1 MMVQIGCKWQLESQ
15 INKIYTMKT
24 TILNLLHL
32 GYEKIASAICCG
44 WIFSFF
50 VPIKGFLLF
59 VIAVTFADMI
69 TGIKA
74 ARKEGQK
81 INSRG
86 LYRTSEKIAV
96 YFVGIMIFE
105 GAKNTF
111 SLPVPITYMVAFL
124 IATVELYSISENIK
138 RITGVNLATLIT
150 RFFNR

>member
-1 MMVQIGCKWQLESQ
+1 
-15 INKIYTMKT
+15 MKT
-24 TILNLLHL
+24 TLINLIHL
-32 GYEKIASAICCG
+32 GYEKIAYAICCG
-44 WIFSFF
+44 WIASFF
-50 VPIKGFLLF
+50 IPIKGFLLF
-59 VIAVTFADMI
+59 VIAVTFADMV

-138 RITGVNLATLIT
+138 RITGVNLGVLIT
-150 RFFNR
+150 RFFKR

>member
-1 MMVQIGCKWQLESQ
+1 
-15 INKIYTMKT
+15 MKSI
-24 TILNLLHL
+24 ILKLLQQSW
-32 GYEKIASAICCG
+32 EFISFSFCCG
-44 WIFSFF
+44 FIFSFF

-59 VIAVTFADMI
+59 VIAVTFADMV

-74 ARKEGQK
+74 ARKKGQK

-138 RITGVNLATLIT
+138 RITGVNLGVLIT
-150 RFFNR
+150 KFFKR

>member
-1 MMVQIGCKWQLESQ
+1 
-15 INKIYTMKT
+15 MKT
-24 TILNLLHL
+24 TLINLIHL
-32 GYEKIASAICCG
+32 GYEKIAYAICCG
-44 WIFSFF
+44 WIASFF
-50 VPIKGFLLF
+50 IPIKGFLLF
-59 VIAVTFADMI
+59 VIAVTFADMV

-138 RITGVNLATLIT
+138 RITGVNLGVLIT
-150 RFFNR
+150 RFFRR

>member
-1 MMVQIGCKWQLESQ
+1 
-15 INKIYTMKT
+15 MKT
-24 TILNLLHL
+24 TIINLLHL
-32 GYEKIASAICCG
+32 GYEKIAYAICCG

-59 VIAVTFADMI
+59 TIAVVFADMA

-74 ARKEGQK
+74 AKSQGHE

-86 LYRTSEKIAV
+86 LYRTMEKIV
-96 YFVGIMIFE
+96 TYFVGIMIFE
-105 GAKNTF
+105 MAKVTF

-138 RITGVNLATLIT
+138 RITGVNLGVLIT
-150 RFFNR
+150 RFFRR

>member
-1 MMVQIGCKWQLESQ
+1 
-15 INKIYTMKT
+15 MKT
-24 TILNLLHL
+24 TLINFLHL
-32 GYEKIASAICCG
+32 GWEKITYAICCG

-59 VIAVTFADMI
+59 VIAVTFADMV

-81 INSRG
+81 ISSKG
-86 LYRTSEKIAV
+86 MYRTVEKIV
-96 YFVGIMIFE
+96 TYYVGIMIFE

-124 IATVELYSISENIK
+124 IAAVELTSISENIK

>member
-1 MMVQIGCKWQLESQ
+1 
-15 INKIYTMKT
+15 MKT

>member
-1 MMVQIGCKWQLESQ
+1 
-15 INKIYTMKT
+15 MKT

-32 GYEKIASAICCG
+32 GYEKIAYAICCG

-59 VIAVTFADMI
+59 VIAVTFADMV

-124 IATVELYSISENIK
+124 IATVELISISENIK
-138 RITGVNLATLIT
+138 RITGVNLGVLIT
-150 RFFNR
+150 RFFRR

>member
-1 MMVQIGCKWQLESQ
+1 
-15 INKIYTMKT
+15 MKT
-24 TILNLLHL
+24 TIINLLHL
-32 GYEKIASAICCG
+32 GYEKIAYAICCG

-50 VPIKGFLLF
+50 IPIKGFLLF

-138 RITGVNLATLIT
+138 RITGVNLGVLIT
-150 RFFNR
+150 RFFRR

>member
-1 MMVQIGCKWQLESQ
+1 
-15 INKIYTMKT
+15 MKT
-24 TILNLLHL
+24 TLINLLHL
-32 GYEKIASAICCG
+32 GWEKITYAICCG

-50 VPIKGFLLF
+50 IPIKGFLLF
-59 VIAVTFADMI
+59 VIAVTFADMV